1 MKTREQEPDY
11 RSLSEVQ
18 LKYELIQL
26 EKRILRITGDPLASG
41 GKGYRRFFCWAS
53 NKNSVER
60 VQELI
65 YKRTSSLAR
74 QILSVPREELDD
86 DLTVEGKLVPEFDL
100 TSSVLRLEDDAYY
113 GSDFVRMAAIL
124 QETEEYQP
132 GMADVRCYLDQIK
145 NYTPAITDEQ
155 LGCANTMDDGT
166 TWGEAWLLI
175 PPLEHII
182 ICHALHALVTHMNW
196 SIPDVLRINDFKIEV
211 TLTVQQYSELHDI
224 MEDVASRLWSSD
236 APYNYTIH
244 FIGAIEA
251 VQTMLDPYK
260 DRYGLHL
267 SADPEDL
274 LFLRKYEAVNWGMTQ
289 ENIGTLKI
297 YTQLTCGVIL
307 VTTLR
312 KCVVKSARYFD
323 ARLITDALKLEDY
336 ASLVDFLRKTY
347 AQDSLASEHLLE
359 WVQINCPTAALTAE
373 QADAILHV
381 E

>member
-1 MKTREQEPDY
+1 MKTNFSEKELLIANRLINRYMSEFPLDTYYTVEVEESETNATWFVERQLSERDLEIVQQWHTVREQYSCMSEFLDEQQLWNESFDKMLDTEVGRYDIIVDIDLDDVQHYTPIKCWFTYPDEEPSAKILDL
-11 RSLSEVQ
+11 RVSEDE
-18 LKYELIQL
+18 Y
-26 EKRILRITGDPLASG
+26 
-41 GKGYRRFFCWAS
+41 
-53 NKNSVER
+53 
-60 VQELI
+60 
-65 YKRTSSLAR
+65 R
-74 QILSVPREELDD
+74 QILLAH
-86 DLTVEGKLVPEFDL
+86 
-100 TSSVLRLEDDAYY
+100 VLH
-113 GSDFVRMAAIL
+113 
-124 QETEEYQP
+124 
-132 GMADVRCYLDQIK
+132 
-145 NYTPAITDEQ
+145 N
-155 LGCANTMDDGT
+155 N
-166 TWGEAWLLI
+166 
-175 PPLEHII
+175 
-182 ICHALHALVTHMNW
+182 AL
-196 SIPDVLRINDFKIEV
+196 S
-211 TLTVQQYSELHDI
+211 TVQQYSELHDI

-267 SADPEDL
+267 SADTEGL

-297 YTQLTCGVIL
+297 YTQLTCGVLL

-347 AQDSLASEHLLE
+347 AQDPLASEHLLE